1 MTIEVNLNDKIE
13 HVKDMINE
21 KFGFKKCNYLNFAG
35 KILDD
40 KYYIEDYNIQKN
52 SILFIY

>member
-1 MTIEVNLNDKIE
+1 MTIEVNLGDEIE

-52 SILFIY
+52 STLFY